1 MERIISNAEIGARI
15 RLFRKQKNL
24 TQMQL
29 AERVGVSFQQ
39 IQKYEK
45 GRDRIHVERLQQI
58 ARAMK
63 IPISYFFTDFREVYA
78 VQEKAP
84 NYELIPK
91 ELQEI
96 LPLSKEEILV
106 IKNLRVLSRK
116 TKRCIFEILD
126 SLCQKK
132 T

>member
-63 IPISYFFTDFREVYA
+63 IPISYFLQILERFMLFR
-78 VQEKAP
+78 KRH
-84 NYELIPK
+84 LIM
-91 ELQEI
+91 
-96 LPLSKEEILV
+96 S
-106 IKNLRVLSRK
+106 
-116 TKRCIFEILD
+116 
-126 SLCQKK
+126 
-132 T
+132 

>member
-45 GRDRIHVERLQQI
+45 GRDRICVERLQQI
-58 ARAMK
+58 ARAMG
-63 IPISYFFTDFREVYA
+63 IPISYFLQILERFMLFR
-78 VQEKAP
+78 KRH
-84 NYELIPK
+84 LIM
-91 ELQEI
+91 
-96 LPLSKEEILV
+96 S
-106 IKNLRVLSRK
+106 
-116 TKRCIFEILD
+116 
-126 SLCQKK
+126 
-132 T
+132 

>member
-39 IQKYEK
+39 IQNMRRGVTGYMLN
-45 GRDRIHVERLQQI
+45 VYSRLLEQWG
-58 ARAMK
+58 